1 MTNIVEVYR
10 KATDVSSKIQAA
22 FAGGVTTG
30 GVTSIIAAINPDW
43 DAPSWLVGL
52 ITLAGALL
60 FGYLKKEKV
69 NIATVRTDGTIV
81 ENGTVNLADL
91 PEIDMPDWV
100 SAQLA
105 AQIGVGSDESEQPA
119 GPDDDEPKHAA

>member
-1 MTNIVEVYR
+1 MSNIVEVYR

-43 DAPSWLVGL
+43 DAPTWLVGL
-52 ITLAGALL
+52 ITLFGALL

-69 NIATVRTDGTIV
+69 NIATVKADGTVIQ
-81 ENGTVNLADL
+81 NGTVDLTDL
-91 PEIDMPDWV
+91 PELEMPDWV
-100 SAQLA
+100 AAQLD
-105 AQIGVGSDESEQPA
+105 AQETVGADESEQTA
-119 GPDDDEPKHAA
+119 GPDDEPKHAA

>member
-30 GVTSIIAAINPDW
+30 GVTSIIAAINPNW
-43 DAPSWLVGL
+43 DAPTWLVGL

-69 NIATVRTDGTIV
+69 AVSTLKADGTV
-81 ENGTVNLADL
+81 VQNGSVDLSEL
-91 PEIDMPDWV
+91 PELEMPSWIADQLD
-100 SAQLA
+100 AQEN
-105 AQIGVGSDESEQPA
+105 VGGDEAEQPA
-119 GPDDDEPKHAA
+119 GPDDEPKHSA